1 MPSFQEVIDSY
12 ALNKENYIKNISLFE
27 KTIIDIPELY
37 RRDQLIDKLSSEKD
51 LSLMSCG
58 EHEFRTKTVV
68 ENLMNGLTDEEIDL
82 LKEVN
87 LKISENNSTWR
98 QSIIPKPS
106 IIRHLYQRRLF
117 KENFEKNLQVLE
129 IGPGSGYLGLFL
141 QKLGHTVLSHEIYQP
156 YYMYQYWL
164 YNAFNLVNETCTEKR
179 FTIVQNK
186 INHLPWWHYFKIAM
200 IKNIKIDVV
209 IINHAFRELNKY
221 ARAYLLKIIKE
232 KNCKLFMEHLGGGN
246 LISPRH
252 AIKLLKE
259 NGLVVKKRGGAVKL
273 GGNFFILE
281 RNKKIVKNKANK
293 NFIQKII
300 FKLVSIF
307 KLKKIT
313 EYFYDI
319 FSNLNDEYV
328 FYFNRL
334 RNKKDRNK
342 YSFTDVERIYEE
354 NKWNHNSL
362 NENFL
367 NKLK

>member
-1 MPSFQEVIDSY
+1 MQKFQEIINSY
-12 ALNKENYIKNISLFE
+12 NLNKTKYVQNISSFE
-27 KTIIDIPELY
+27 KTIIDVPELY
-37 RRDQLIDKLSSEKD
+37 RRDQLIDQLISEKD
-51 LSLMSCG
+51 LSLMCCG
-58 EHEFRTKTVV
+58 EHEFRSKTVI
-68 ENLMNGLTDEEIDL
+68 EDLMNGLNDEEIDL

-87 LKISENNSTWR
+87 FKISENNSTWR
-98 QSIIPKPS
+98 QPVVPKPS

-117 KENFEKNLQVLE
+117 KENFEKKLHVLE

-164 YNAFNLVNETCTEKR
+164 YNIFNLVNETCTEEK
-179 FTIVQNK
+179 FKIIKNK

-200 IKNIKIDVV
+200 IKDIKIDVV

-259 NGLVVKKRGGAVKL
+259 NGLVVKKRGGTVKL
-273 GGNFFILE
+273 VGNFFILE
-281 RNKKIVKNKANK
+281 RNKKFKKDKVNK

-307 KLKKIT
+307 EFKKIT
-313 EYFYDI
+313 EYFYNI
-319 FSNLNDEYV
+319 FSNLNDEYL
-328 FYFNRL
+328 FYFNKL

-342 YSFTDVERIYEE
+342 YSFRDVERIYEE

-362 NENFL
+362 NEDFL